1 MQTDLKKIAIILK
14 IDRIGNEERENAQKE
29 FHKEEINY
37 TFSGSSDSIS
47 IDGNLFDLCFA

>member
-37 TFSGSSDSIS
+37 TLSGSSDSIS
-47 IDGNLFDLCFA
+47 IDGNLFDLCLA